1 MDIQH
6 IKRCLA
12 DQREALENSVK
23 EGKII
28 KREDAQRCRTHL
40 ASSLVKVIT
49 GPRRAGKSV
58 LCHELLSR
66 ERFSYVNFDDER
78 FANLRSED
86 LNTLLQAIHE
96 IAPGSHYLF
105 FDEIQNVPHWELFVN
120 RLQRSRYNLVIT
132 GSNAYLLSRELT
144 THLTGRHYQ
153 FELFPF
159 SFREYLDFHELQWK
173 KKIFTTKEVAALK
186 TLLNDYIRA
195 GGFPE
200 VVQGEH
206 YSQYLNALYSSIIT
220 KDVALRH
227 KVRSVTALKACA
239 NYLLNYFGCQISFNA
254 LGRALAL
261 PSVHTAQKYVSYLE
275 EAYLIRLVERFSYK
289 PKIRVS
295 APRKVYA
302 IDTGLINAV
311 STRFSQDIGHL
322 YENVVAVELLRK
334 KAQGRFEDVYYWQD
348 SEQREVDF
356 VIKTGTRVSALI
368 QVTYDIEDYRTRTRE
383 VDALTRASYALR
395 CNTLFII
402 THDIEKDERIKRKRI
417 RYIPLWK
424 WLLIV

>member
-1 MDIQH
+1 M
-6 IKRCLA
+6 
-12 DQREALENSVK
+12 
-23 EGKII
+23 
-28 KREDAQRCRTHL
+28 
-40 ASSLVKVIT
+40 
-49 GPRRAGKSV
+49 
-58 LCHELLSR
+58 
-66 ERFSYVNFDDER
+66 
-78 FANLRSED
+78 
-86 LNTLLQAIHE
+86 
-96 IAPGSHYLF
+96 
-105 FDEIQNVPHWELFVN
+105 
-120 RLQRSRYNLVIT
+120 
-132 GSNAYLLSRELT
+132 
-144 THLTGRHYQ
+144 
-153 FELFPF
+153 
-159 SFREYLDFHELQWK
+159 
-173 KKIFTTKEVAALK
+173 
-186 TLLNDYIRA
+186 
-195 GGFPE
+195 
-200 VVQGEH
+200 
-206 YSQYLNALYSSIIT
+206 
-220 KDVALRH
+220 
-227 KVRSVTALKACA
+227 
-239 NYLLNYFGCQISFNA
+239 
-254 LGRALAL
+254 
-261 PSVHTAQKYVSYLE
+261 SYLE